1 MQTSVIQ
8 SKMFIG
14 IINLRNTKC
23 QYQPAGILIWLF
35 RSWALVLVFFLS
47 FNVWRRLST
56 TGWIYDIFL

>member
-23 QYQPAGILIWLF
+23 QYQPAGIGYSEVGPW
-35 RSWALVLVFFLS
+35 
-47 FNVWRRLST
+47 
-56 TGWIYDIFL
+56 Y